1 MPASLYPDAIN
12 SISLTR
18 GHAPLLFLT
27 SPEYF
32 QKIQKKLYL
41 CKKYKKVM
49 TRGRRTCKILKEI
62 RQQIAEKNDVELVI
76 SECHF
81 QGECQGTCPKCEEEV
96 RYLEN
101 ELQKRR
107 QLGKAVA
114 VAGVALGIAGT
125 FSACNLS
132 QQKQENKQTSEWVE
146 IDGDIVAVPG
156 GITHKDSIVWQD
168 IDDDDTTVFVVPE
181 ILSEYVG
188 GDEALI
194 KFLQK
199 NLVYPEEARLKGIE
213 GRIIIGFV
221 VEKDG
226 SLTNFKILRGVHP
239 ILDNEALRVVK
250 LMPKF
255 IPGKIK
261 NKPVRVQ
268 FNIPVTFKLKDE

>member
-1 MPASLYPDAIN
+1 
-12 SISLTR
+12 
-18 GHAPLLFLT
+18 
-27 SPEYF
+27 
-32 QKIQKKLYL
+32 
-41 CKKYKKVM
+41 M